1 MSALYNEAKGKLSEH
16 TGSPL
21 SLSNVGTP
29 FLPVLGS
36 LAVFLK
42 TLLFL
47 TKNLCVVDE
56 NHGDAVCPISDER
69 DKIPRSWLAM
79 DVKVRSGKERRV
91 VEISYD
97 VKFKKD
103 DDARLKR
110 ETMQSQPNRDKFQ
123 ELEADERKK
132 SSHTLQIS
140 VYLGRSTGE
149 RTRPRIQPQSSSRAL
164 RGMSYSVLGPTICS
178 YRLFESI
185 GLFYRPVIHLHSS
198 PVDFLNSRLYCPV
211 FEVHV

>member
-1 MSALYNEAKGKLSEH
+1 
-16 TGSPL
+16 
-21 SLSNVGTP
+21 
-29 FLPVLGS
+29 
-36 LAVFLK
+36 
-42 TLLFL
+42 
-47 TKNLCVVDE
+47 
-56 NHGDAVCPISDER
+56 
-69 DKIPRSWLAM
+69 M

-103 DDARLKR
+103 DDASLKR

-149 RTRPRIQPQSSSRAL
+149 RTHPPENPTTVVIPCVARDEL
-164 RGMSYSVLGPTICS
+164 LGSWPNN
-178 YRLFESI
+178 LFLST
-185 GLFYRPVIHLHSS
+185 F
-198 PVDFLNSRLYCPV
+198 
-211 FEVHV
+211 

>member
-1 MSALYNEAKGKLSEH
+1 MYNEAKGKLSEQ

-47 TKNLCVVDE
+47 TENLCVVDE

-132 SSHTLQIS
+132 TVTLSRSPCIWEGP
-140 VYLGRSTGE
+140 LGNAPARESNH
-149 RTRPRIQPQSSSRAL
+149 SRH
-164 RGMSYSVLGPTICS
+164 
-178 YRLFESI
+178 
-185 GLFYRPVIHLHSS
+185 PV
-198 PVDFLNSRLYCPV
+198 RCAG
-211 FEVHV
+211 

>member
-1 MSALYNEAKGKLSEH
+1 MYNEAKEKLSEQ
-16 TGSPL
+16 TGGPL
-21 SLSNVGTP
+21 PLSNVGTP

-47 TKNLCVVDE
+47 TENLCVVDE

-79 DVKVRSGKERRV
+79 DVK
-91 VEISYD
+91 
-97 VKFKKD
+97 
-103 DDARLKR
+103 

-198 PVDFLNSRLYCPV
+198 PVDFFNSRLYCPV